1 MWVNDRTITYK
12 LYSKWTIPLQFLPDR
27 SGWRFRNFI
36 PMTQEITIGPT
47 LINNPSPVV
56 LLLNSQQILVGNKV
70 IEEHNNQYL
79 LTISNEEIKNYT

>member
-1 MWVNDRTITYK
+1 M
-12 LYSKWTIPLQFLPDR
+12 
-27 SGWRFRNFI
+27 
-36 PMTQEITIGPT
+36 IGPT

-56 LLLNSQQILVGNKV
+56 LLLNSQQILVGTKG